1 MESFLLFCFIT
12 ILCVNA
18 LSNRSRIVSLE
29 QELLQLKQQIDR
41 LLRAQKQKAPVQEKE
56 EKASLAGVQENIIP
70 SAVLPVTESSHETTT
85 RAEEIC
91 LEEIC
96 LEEICLEETRAETTR
111 AEEKKAEPPNIKE
124 SFEKRFGARLP
135 VWLGG
140 IALALAGIFLVKYS
154 IDMGFLDVKMRHII
168 GFLFGAGLAYGGH
181 YVFTKSRFADHIR
194 IGQAL
199 SGAGIVALY
208 GCFFSA
214 ATLYE
219 LISKTMG
226 FSGMALV
233 TIVAVLLSL
242 KQGMPIVL
250 LAFFGGFLTPALVN
264 TGSHNTPM
272 LFLYLYFLVTGMM
285 IVVRRQFWWV
295 LIAPLLGFS
304 CLWVLFWTFSSSYE
318 ASDGLYIGLFLVATS
333 LTVVGFMQEKQALE
347 DARFTKKASIT
358 GYITFG
364 GAAVL
369 AAFVLGRADFGLV
382 EWGLF
387 GLLAAASLA
396 LAFFRQRLYGMLPY
410 ATLAVSAILFFLWED
425 APNST
430 YAWIIGAF
438 AVLYVG
444 SGIFAQR
451 HSEKPLLWSGVVSA
465 ASLAYFLVA
474 YHNFE
479 WQIEDRANSDFL
491 WGTGALALA
500 GMAVYALGH
509 IMRILP
515 GDHEDKQKILAVYA
529 ATVTA
534 FVSIA
539 AAIVLPSDFLPV
551 ALAAQ
556 LFAVAWLNGKLDVT
570 ALRPLGGI
578 LAGVFAA
585 LLACKLTFAG
595 LDMLQDIVMFKTN
608 SGVMLTFFD
617 IPLVQ
622 LALPSCFFFLGAWLY
637 LKEKD
642 NRLVRFLEI
651 GGIVLAT
658 LAGYYLIRHAFH
670 MDDEH
675 LKRVSFV
682 ECGVLTNFFF
692 IAALAALEFGRRY
705 NRQAITQSGLVLFI
719 LAMARLIFYGMFV
732 NMPLWAGQ
740 EVGDRLIFNA
750 LLVVYGLPLV
760 WMYLAERMPAVRA
773 KHTWSRFLP
782 PFILVLAFVFI
793 NLNVRHF
800 FHGTRLDLGASSN
813 LEIYTYS
820 ISWLLFGVGLLLYG
834 TWKNDKMVRIASLI
848 VMILTVGKV
857 FLYDAAALKD
867 LLRILSF
874 LGLGI
879 SLLALSWFYTRFVF
893 ANDKQR
899 KDSV

>member
-1 MESFLLFCFIT
+1 
-12 ILCVNA
+12 
-18 LSNRSRIVSLE
+18 
-29 QELLQLKQQIDR
+29 
-41 LLRAQKQKAPVQEKE
+41 
-56 EKASLAGVQENIIP
+56 
-70 SAVLPVTESSHETTT
+70 
-85 RAEEIC
+85 
-91 LEEIC
+91 
-96 LEEICLEETRAETTR
+96 
-111 AEEKKAEPPNIKE
+111 
-124 SFEKRFGARLP
+124 
-135 VWLGG
+135 
-140 IALALAGIFLVKYS
+140 
-154 IDMGFLDVKMRHII
+154 
-168 GFLFGAGLAYGGH
+168 
-181 YVFTKSRFADHIR
+181 
-194 IGQAL
+194 
-199 SGAGIVALY
+199 
-208 GCFFSA
+208 
-214 ATLYE
+214 
-219 LISKTMG
+219 
-226 FSGMALV
+226 MALV

-264 TGSHNTPM
+264 TGLHNTPM
-272 LFLYLYFLVTGMM
+272 LFLYLYFLVAGMM
-285 IVVRRQFWWV
+285 IVVRRQFWWILV
-295 LIAPLLGFS
+295 APLLGLS
-304 CLWVLFWTFSSSYE
+304 CLWVLFWTLGSSYE
-318 ASDGLYIGLFLVATS
+318 AGDGLYIGLFLVAAS
-333 LTVVGFMQEKQALE
+333 LTIVGFMQKEQAME
-347 DARFTKKASIT
+347 DVRFAKKASNT

-369 AAFVLGRADFGLV
+369 TAFVIGRADFGLV

-396 LAFFRQRLYGMLPY
+396 LAFFRQKLYGMLPY
-410 ATLAVSAILFFLWED
+410 ATLAVSTILFFLWED
-425 APNST
+425 APDPT

-438 AVLYVG
+438 AVFYVG

-465 ASLAYFLVA
+465 ASLAYFVIA

-479 WQIEDRANSDFL
+479 WQIKGRTNSDFL
-491 WGTGALALA
+491 WGAGALALA
-500 GMAVYALGH
+500 GIALYALRH
-509 IMRILP
+509 IIRILP
-515 GDHEDKQKILAVYA
+515 VDHKDKQKILAVYA

-534 FVSIA
+534 FLSIA
-539 AAIVLPSDFLPV
+539 TAIVLPSDLLPV
-551 ALAAQ
+551 AIAIQ
-556 LFAVAWLNGKLDVT
+556 LFAVAWLNGKLDVA

-578 LAGVFAA
+578 LAGVFTA
-585 LLACKLTFAG
+585 LLAYKLTFAG
-595 LDMLQDIVMFKTN
+595 IDALQDIVRFKTN
-608 SGVMLTFFD
+608 SDAMLTYFD
-617 IPLVQ
+617 MPLVQ
-622 LALPSCFFFLGAWLY
+622 LALPSVFFFLGAWLY

-642 NRLVRFLEI
+642 DRLVRFLEI

-675 LKRVSFV
+675 LKRVSFI
-682 ECGVLTNFFF
+682 ECGVITNFFF
-692 IAALAALEFGRRY
+692 IAALAALEFARHY
-705 NRQAITQSGLVLFI
+705 NRQTITQSGLVLFI
-719 LAMARLIFYGMFV
+719 LATARLVFYGLFV

-740 EVGDRLIFNA
+740 PVGDWLIFNA

-760 WMYLAERMPAVRA
+760 WIYLVERMPTVHA
-773 KHTWSRFLP
+773 KHKWSCFLP
-782 PFILVLAFVFI
+782 PFILMLAFVFI

-800 FHGTRLDLGASSN
+800 FHGTRLDLGTSSN

-834 TWKNDKMVRIASLI
+834 AWKNDKMVRIASLV

-893 ANDKQR
+893 ANDKKR